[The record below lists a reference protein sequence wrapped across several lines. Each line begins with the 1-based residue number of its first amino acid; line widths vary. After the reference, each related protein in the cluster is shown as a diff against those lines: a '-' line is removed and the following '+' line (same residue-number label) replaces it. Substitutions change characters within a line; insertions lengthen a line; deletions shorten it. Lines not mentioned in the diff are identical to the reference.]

1 MKIKADFVTNS
12 SSANF
17 YLYLEMEEDFTLD
30 SFFDLFGAYM
40 ENLMRVYSY
49 RNDFKH
55 MRFFQPTII
64 MLSDRNF
71 RLEDSTSML
80 NDYDNVPYYMKHI
93 VMEHIN
99 VRPDMSDLFLMRLK
113 SVKFES
119 ISTQ

>member
-17 YLYLEMEEDFTLD
+17 YLYLEMTEDFTLD

-49 RNDFKH
+49 RNDFKN

-64 MLSDRNF
+64 VLNDRNF
-71 RLEDSTSML
+71 KLEDSTSML

-99 VRPDMSDLFLMRLK
+99 VRPDMSDFFLIKLK